1 MGFPWGPP
9 PPCKQALSGRSRG
22 EAQGVC
28 SLPPPPPIFRQ
39 NQICQGKK
47 SCFIKHSS
55 YLKVWMSPPLKVV
68 SKARH
73 ERTHQQV
80 AQLQIGAFSTPPT
93 PHSCTPFWVP
103 LVAELSQYLPNRK
116 LACRVLLYL
125 LTSRS
130 STFVIFRNDC
140 VMCKDSRENYDS
152 FAGVSGNGVGSIS
165 SSSLSSLDSDDLLKE
180 LSH

>member
-1 MGFPWGPP
+1 MNKWVSPPKQVTLLTWGPP

-28 SLPPPPPIFRQ
+28 SPPPSPPFSDKI
-39 NQICQGKK
+39 K
-47 SCFIKHSS
+47 SVRGRKIVFIKHSS

-80 AQLQIGAFSTPPT
+80 AQLQRGAFSTPPA

-116 LACRVLLYL
+116 LA
-125 LTSRS
+125 
-130 STFVIFRNDC
+130 
-140 VMCKDSRENYDS
+140 
-152 FAGVSGNGVGSIS
+152 
-165 SSSLSSLDSDDLLKE
+165 
-180 LSH
+180 